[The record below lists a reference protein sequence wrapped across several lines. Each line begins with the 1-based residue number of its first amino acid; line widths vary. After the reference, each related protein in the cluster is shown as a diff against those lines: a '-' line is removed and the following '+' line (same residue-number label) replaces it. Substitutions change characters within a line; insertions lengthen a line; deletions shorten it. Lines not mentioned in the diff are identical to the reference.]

1 MIRHSLFSVWV
12 VLLFS
17 VSAQAESLIEIYGEA
32 LKSDPELAAA
42 EAKRDSVLELKPQS
56 IALLLP
62 SLTASAGANHIKQH
76 RKSSPFGSSVGTEI
90 YDQNSFSLDLIQ
102 PVYHHDYWVKLSQAD
117 SFVAQAEA
125 EYLAARQALIFRS
138 AQSYFAVLSA

>member
-17 VSAQAESLIEIYGEA
+17 VSA
-32 LKSDPELAAA
+32 
-42 EAKRDSVLELKPQS
+42 
-56 IALLLP
+56 
-62 SLTASAGANHIKQH
+62 
-76 RKSSPFGSSVGTEI
+76 
-90 YDQNSFSLDLIQ
+90 
-102 PVYHHDYWVKLSQAD
+102 QAD